1 MLFIVCAVR
10 VLCAHATQKACKGT
24 AFFVRTQHKKRA
36 KVLLFSELTKFFFTF
51 LQKKNFIRRFR
62 NH

>member
-1 MLFIVCAVR
+1 MLFIVCSR
-10 VLCAHATQKACKGT
+10 REHT
-24 AFFVRTQHKKRA
+24 RTLHKKRA

>member
-1 MLFIVCAVR
+1 MLFIIVCSR
-10 VLCAHATQKACKGT
+10 RGHT
-24 AFFVRTQHKKRA
+24 RTQHKKRA
-36 KVLLFSELTKFFFTF
+36 KVLLFSELTKFFFIF